1 MTSNSKSQEPTA
13 VLFPV
18 ERDQHG
24 YPSVSREQ
32 IWCLSVRGDRFIVDN
47 IPFYARDVS
56 MGDEILTEFRDGE
69 RWFSAV
75 LTPSRNTTIRAFA
88 QKVEVESVLV
98 VKLESFGGL
107 AEKMEGSPLV
117 AVSFPPTADLAGALE
132 YLDRESD
139 AGNVAFE
146 ESCVRYR

>member
-1 MTSNSKSQEPTA
+1 
-13 VLFPV
+13 
-18 ERDQHG
+18 
-24 YPSVSREQ
+24 
-32 IWCLSVRGDRFIVDN
+32 
-47 IPFYARDVS
+47 